1 MPLSYMM
8 RKVIAIV
15 DDLFFASKIR
25 GAGEYAGAH
34 VIFPRTTEALYDATR
49 TEPIALVI
57 VDLHNQ
63 RIDPFELATTLK
75 DDEQTRAIPLIG
87 FFSHVHVEMQQA
99 ALVAGFDQVMPRS
112 AFVNRLG
119 EILSADSTDKNSIS

>member
-1 MPLSYMM
+1 MT

-49 TEPIALVI
+49 REPIAMVI

-63 RIDPFELATTLK
+63 KIDPFDLATTLK
-75 DDEQTRAIPLIG
+75 DDEHTRGIPLIG
-87 FFSHVHVEMQQA
+87 FFSHVQMEMQQA

-112 AFVNRLG
+112 AFVKRLG
-119 EILSADSTDKNSIS
+119 EILSGEQTADSRSSRQEQE